1 MGARG
6 TVLKALLEIQLK
18 ASRLRMQALHGFCI
32 FFVSASIPLLAQQ
45 ASVAAAPSAANTPAQ
60 ATAQNS
66 TSTNRQITLDV
77 VVENKSGKPQ
87 AGLQQQ
93 DFTLLDNKVSQK
105 ILSFNA
111 VDVLTA
117 KADPPTEV
125 ILLIDTM
132 NTSLDAISD
141 ARLQIEKYLRQNDGK
156 LAYPTSIA
164 VFSDSG
170 LKMSGTSTIDG
181 NALSAS
187 LKATREIGLRS
198 LHAAAGSSGD
208 SDRFVS
214 SITGLNTLVA
224 AKSRIP
230 GRKIVI
236 WFSSGWPLLTGTETS
251 MSLKTKQD
259 LFASVV
265 AAAEALRRFHLTLY
279 NIDPENTFGSPK
291 RSAKFSYLSFVKGV
305 SSPGDVSPAN
315 LSLQV
320 LATQSGGKVLIN
332 GNDIASEIQSC
343 VDDAHAFYVLSFERA
358 VTDRPDQYHSLE
370 LKISKPGLTARTTT
384 GYYAQP

>member
-1 MGARG
+1 M
-6 TVLKALLEIQLK
+6 KALRGL
-18 ASRLRMQALHGFCI
+18 CI
-32 FFVSASIPLLAQQ
+32 FFVGASISIFAQQ
-45 ASVAAAPSAANTPAQ
+45 PSTSTTPSVANTPSQ
-60 ATAQNS
+60 ATPQNS
-66 TSTNRQITLDV
+66 GSTNRQITLDV

-87 AGLQQQ
+87 TGLQQE
-93 DFTLLDNKVSQK
+93 DFTLLDNKAPQK
-105 ILSFNA
+105 IVSFSAVNA
-111 VDVLTA
+111 LTV

-141 ARLQIEKYLRQNDGK
+141 ARLQIEKYLRRNDGK

-164 VFSDSG
+164 AFTDSG
-170 LKMSGTSTIDG
+170 LKMSGTPSLDG
-181 NALSAS
+181 NALTSS
-187 LKATREIGLRS
+187 LKGTREIGLRS
-198 LHAAAGSSGD
+198 LHASAGSSGD

-214 SITGLNTLVA
+214 SITGLNTLIA
-224 AKSRIP
+224 AKSKVP

-236 WFSSGWPLLTGTETS
+236 WFSSGWPLLTGAEIS

-265 AAAEALRRFHLTLY
+265 AASEALRRFHLTLY
-279 NIDPENTFGSPK
+279 DIDPENTLGSPK

-305 SSPGDVSPAN
+305 SSPGDVSPTN

-332 GNDIASEIQSC
+332 GNDIAGEIQSC
-343 VDDAHAFYVLSFERA
+343 VDDANAFYVLSFERA
-358 VTDRPDQYHSLE
+358 VSQHPDQYHALD
-370 LKISKPGLTARTTT
+370 LKVNKTGLTTRTTA